1 MKTEILV
8 THDCDN
14 GSKIILSADDKNN
27 LYVNNKKVV
36 TKNIVKLEGWTNA
49 AIIIGGFAT
58 FGLLVIEFHKLFF
71 R

>member
-14 GSKIILSADDKNN
+14 GSKIILSADDRNN

-36 TKNIVKLEGWTNA
+36 TQNIVKLEGWTNT
-49 AIIIGGFAT
+49 AIIVGGFAT
-58 FGLLVIEFHKLFF
+58 LGLFLIELFKKCF
-71 R
+71 S

>member
-36 TKNIVKLEGWTNA
+36 TPNVVKLEWWTNS
-49 AIIIGGFAT
+49 AIVIGGIST
-58 FGLLVIEFHKLFF
+58 LGLFLLEFCKRFCS
-71 R
+71 